1 MLARIYTVIAL
12 LVFMILIFMGSA
24 IEAAMLKGFIVFAV
38 LVMGTK
44 ISVYLLDI
52 IKENTNNQQKSSSH
66 N

>member
-1 MLARIYTVIAL
+1 MLARIYTIIAL
-12 LVFMILIFMGSA
+12 LIFMILIFMGSA
-24 IEAAMLKGFIVFAV
+24 IESAMLKGLIVFAV

>member
-12 LVFMILIFMGSA
+12 IVFMILVFMGSA
-24 IEAAMLKGFIVFAV
+24 IESAMLKAFIVFAV

>member
-24 IEAAMLKGFIVFAV
+24 IEAAMLKGLTVFAV

>member
-1 MLARIYTVIAL
+1 MLARIYTILAL
-12 LVFMILIFMGSA
+12 IVFMLLIFKGSA

-44 ISVYLLDI
+44 ISVYILDI
-52 IKENTNNQQKSSSH
+52 IKENSNNTQQSSSH